1 MTLLRDP
8 DVRTTRPAG
17 RRSFTTEWL
26 VGTVGAVAAAAGLW
40 MRYGLESEVAEAWPF
55 TAIIAGCLMLF
66 AAFDRAAQKSTTPT
80 GKPATWVAL
89 AAVASLAVAVAFTL
103 IWLL

>member
-8 DVRTTRPAG
+8 DLRTTG
-17 RRSFTTEWL
+17 SDSRRSFTTEWI
-26 VGTVGAVAAAAGLW
+26 VGAAGTVTAAVGLW
-40 MRYGLESEVAEAWPF
+40 MRYGLESEVVEAWPF
-55 TAIIAGCLMLF
+55 TAIIAGSLMLF
-66 AAFDRAAQKSTTPT
+66 TAFDRAAQKLTTPT

-89 AAVASLAVAVAFTL
+89 AAVASLVAAVVFTL